1 MLSQSP
7 QPSASCARRAD
18 YSARTAGFFNSAPDA
33 SSFRVNSCSSASFS
47 QGSAISRKATQ
58 CSDLA
63 VKLGAL
69 AASLSIFAVVG
80 HVGMELEVLKTKR
93 ALARAEWPK
102 SASIADLLR
111 FGGRQY
117 AIKRNAFSRARQPT
131 EVDPVCHRF
140 TANPLEREE

>member
-1 MLSQSP
+1 MVRLFSEQTFKNLATATTMSHLS
-7 QPSASCARRAD
+7 
-18 YSARTAGFFNSAPDA
+18 F
-33 SSFRVNSCSSASFS
+33 
-47 QGSAISRKATQ
+47 IQ

-63 VKLGAL
+63 VKLRQL
-69 AASLSIFAVVG
+69 AASLSIFSVVG
-80 HVGMELEVLKTKR
+80 HGMELEVLKTKR

-102 SASIADLLR
+102 SASIAGLLR

-117 AIKRNAFSRARQPT
+117 AIKLDAFSRARQPI